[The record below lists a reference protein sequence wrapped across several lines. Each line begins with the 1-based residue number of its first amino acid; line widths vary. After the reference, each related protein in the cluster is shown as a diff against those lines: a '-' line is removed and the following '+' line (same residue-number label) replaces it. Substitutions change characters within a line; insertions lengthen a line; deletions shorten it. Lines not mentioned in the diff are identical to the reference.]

1 MTGIGVCYVPDEEA
15 ELEPLE
21 ETRFLVTPD
30 FDEDV
35 EATRDFMVFT
45 NDYSTE
51 GADVTESTIGGRTT
65 SFTTPPFSTDEDPD
79 NSVSFRSLLV

>member
-1 MTGIGVCYVPDEEA
+1 
-15 ELEPLE
+15 
-21 ETRFLVTPD
+21 
-30 FDEDV
+30 
-35 EATRDFMVFT
+35 MVFT

-79 NSVSFRSLLV
+79 NSVSFRS